1 MTEFQD
7 IKDAAVAEMES
18 YRARR
23 QKPKVYIYD
32 GNGMLMGL
40 GNGYIE
46 ADFGENEIEPY
57 EG

>member
-40 GNGYIE
+40 GLSLIH
-46 ADFGENEIEPY
+46 I
-57 EG
+57 